1 MRIVSGFFFLF
12 LLTCFNQRAFA
23 QVDSMMNVYHE
34 NFPQEKIQVHFD
46 KNYYNPGE
54 TIWFKGYI
62 LSGISLSGIS
72 KNFYAELINE
82 KGSVIQRVVSPVV
95 GSSAAGSF
103 TIPANFSNQF
113 LHFRAFT
120 TWMLNFDTS
129 FLFEKNIRVITAATT
144 TAAPANN
151 VTSLQF
157 FPEGGDMISDL
168 ETVLAFKANDNFGL
182 PVKVK
187 GYVKDAAGKK
197 VIDFTTR
204 HDGLGSLV
212 FTPAKGETYS
222 AVWKDSTNKEITTR
236 LPAAKPTG
244 MVMTAKTSTGAVTF
258 IVKRSDGDD
267 ALKQVYLIAHMD
279 QQLVYKARINLSQNF
294 LSSGRIPVDQLPSGV
309 LQLTLFNS
317 KWQPLAERVV
327 FVNNNDYM
335 FDAYVRTL
343 DKKLTR
349 RGKNVIELEIPDT
362 SLSNFSLSITD
373 ANINSTRETDENIYS
388 RILLTGDLRGY
399 VHNPGYYFASFAD
412 SVAQQLD
419 LVMLT
424 HGWRRFNW
432 DDIAQGKSP
441 AIKWAPDN
449 YLALKGTVVGTGNSK
464 LTNASQLNLI
474 LQFKD
479 SSTQF
484 VAVPIAAGGKF
495 AAEPMVF
502 YDTAKVFYQLNKDK
516 VQPDRIILTVDN
528 GLWKGYNT
536 VQLAANVNEG
546 ESPVENTLLLNNR
559 KVFEATV
566 RMESDKTKKARML
579 QEVVVRAK
587 IKSATSKMEDTY
599 TSGLFKGGDGYNF
612 DLTSD
617 PLANASMSIF
627 NYLQGKVPGLQISNA
642 MSATPG
648 LSWRGGTPDLFLN
661 EMRTDASA
669 ISSISMADIAYI
681 KVFRPPFMGS
691 IGGGSGGAIAIYT
704 KKGGVST
711 NNDFVGLNKVS
722 VNGYTPIR
730 EFYSPNYAQTNAL
743 DDLDDLRTT
752 LLWEPFIFLDKDKRK
767 VTLSFYNNDISK
779 KLRVV
784 VEGVNDNGK
793 LTHVESMIE

>member
-1 MRIVSGFFFLF
+1 MRTSRRKKV
-12 LLTCFNQRAFA
+12 
-23 QVDSMMNVYHE
+23 H
-34 NFPQEKIQVHFD
+34 VHFD

-54 TIWFKGYI
+54 TVWFKGYI

-72 KNFYAELINE
+72 KNFYAELIND
-82 KGSVIQRVVSPVV
+82 KGAVIQRVVAPVV
-95 GSSAAGSF
+95 GASAAGSF
-103 TIPANFSNQF
+103 TVPANYANQY

-129 FLFEKNIRVITAATT
+129 FLFEKNIRIITAATAEPP
-144 TAAPANN
+144 AAPN
-151 VTSLQF
+151 VSSLQF
-157 FPEGGDMISDL
+157 FPEGGDMVNEL
-168 ETVLAFKANDNFGL
+168 ETVVAFKANDRFGL
-182 PVKVK
+182 PVKVR
-187 GYVKDAAGKK
+187 GYIKNAAGKK
-197 VIDFTTR
+197 ITDFETK
-204 HDGLGSLV
+204 HDGLGTLSI
-212 FTPAKGETYS
+212 TPAKDETYT
-222 AVWKDSTNKEITTR
+222 AVWKDSTNKEVSTP
-236 LPAAKPTG
+236 LPAAKTSG
-244 MVMTAKTSTGAVTF
+244 MVLSAKTGTGAITF

-317 KWQPLAERVV
+317 NWKPLAERVV

-349 RGKNVIELEIPDT
+349 RGKNVIEVEIPDT
-362 SLSNFSLSITD
+362 LLSNFSLSITD
-373 ANINSTRETDENIYS
+373 ANINSTKETDENIFS
-388 RILLTGDLRGY
+388 RLLLTGDLRGY

-412 SVAQQLD
+412 SVTQQLD
-419 LVMLT
+419 VVMLT

-432 DDIAQGKSP
+432 DDLAKGKTP

-464 LTNASQLNLI
+464 LTNANQINLI

-484 VAVPIAAGGKF
+484 VAVPLETGGKF
-495 AAEPMVF
+495 AAAPMVF

-516 VQPDRIILTVDN
+516 VQPDRVILTVDN
-528 GLWKGYNT
+528 GLWKGYST
-536 VQLAANVNEG
+536 VQLPANVNEG
-546 ESPVENTLLLNNR
+546 MSPVENTVLLNNR
-559 KVFEATV
+559 KVFEQTV

-587 IKSATSKMEDTY
+587 AKSATSKMEDTY

-627 NYLQGKVPGLQISNA
+627 NYLQGKVPGLQISNP
-642 MSATPG
+642 MSAQPG

-661 EMRTDASA
+661 EMRTDAQGV
-669 ISSISMADIAYI
+669 SSISMSDIAYI

-691 IGGGSGGAIAIYT
+691 VGGGSGGAIAIYT
-704 KKGGVST
+704 KKGGQTT

-722 VNGYTPIR
+722 VNGYTPPR
-730 EFYSPNYAQTNAL
+730 EFYSPNYSQTNAL

-752 LLWEPFIFLDKDKRK
+752 LLWEPFIFLDKEKRK
-767 VTLSFYNNDISK
+767 VAITFYNNDISK
-779 KLRVV
+779 KLRLVL
-784 VEGVNDNGK
+784 EGVNDSGK
-793 LTHVESMIE
+793 MTHVESMIE